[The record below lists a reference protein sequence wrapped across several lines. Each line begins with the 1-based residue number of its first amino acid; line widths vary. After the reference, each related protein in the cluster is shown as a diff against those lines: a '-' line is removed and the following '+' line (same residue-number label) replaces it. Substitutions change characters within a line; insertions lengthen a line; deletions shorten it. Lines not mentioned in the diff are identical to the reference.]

1 MEPRLLFAYA
11 LILLI
16 VGGLTVVLL
25 RATREGRDIRR
36 SYRRAERER
45 RRLRAERLA
54 DQGS

>member
-1 MEPRLLFAYA
+1 MEPRLVLAYA

-16 VGGLTVVLL
+16 VGGLLAVFL
-25 RATREGRDIRR
+25 RATREARAIRR

-54 DQGS
+54 SGRS